1 MLAVVRDS
9 CAYATSATLLMW
21 LVNATH
27 KHTQAHP
34 PARHK
39 TTADAKYCRCSRH
52 NTLRFLLFFFFIL
65 FALFCFR
72 FPYRSLTHANF
83 FFFYIFRRSL
93 VDEFKTTLRLAMKTV
108 WHWCSHT
115 ENTHFFRNKF
125 IIINNIQIQ
134 HTQTHTNT
142 TENCVSSSLSIS
154 TSSLAFASAARVV
167 CRPCSC
173 ANISVTRSNVIIIY
187 YQPRRGIF
195 SNTRMRKYVLYFVVY
210 QSMPGGRHIQYSI
223 YNVCVCWLHA
233 VLT

>member
-1 MLAVVRDS
+1 MQRVR
-9 CAYATSATLLMW
+9 
-21 LVNATH
+21 
-27 KHTQAHP
+27 
-34 PARHK
+34 
-39 TTADAKYCRCSRH
+39 RCSCDSWTQH
-52 NTLRFLLFFFFIL
+52 TNTRKLILRPDTKQPPMRNTVAVLDITLFYFYFFFLHFV
-65 FALFCFR
+65 
-72 FPYRSLTHANF
+72 RSLLLSLSISFSHSREI

-115 ENTHFFRNKF
+115 ENTHFFCNKF